1 MKHSHLDSLYHTV
14 QEAVELVVASQCMDA
29 FCPES
34 GVRGRWNACLEAE
47 EILIQMWKDRYYSEW
62 DCKQWLVS

>member
-34 GVRGRWNACLEAE
+34 GVRGR
-47 EILIQMWKDRYYSEW
+47 
-62 DCKQWLVS
+62 